1 MTPETLTDPFASKR
15 RLMVRDQI
23 VARGIGDPRVLSTM
37 RVLPRHLFVP
47 LEEREHAHEDRPL
60 PIGDGATISQPLIAA
75 TMTEA
80 LRLDGVERVLEVGT
94 GSGYQ
99 TALLCELAGEV
110 WSIEIDLDIAARAQ
124 RLLRQLQYGERLHL
138 RSGNGDEGWPEAA
151 PFDRILVGAAPER
164 VPKKLIAQLAEGG
177 RLVAPVG
184 PPSNQRLLA
193 IDRVGKKT
201 ETTDL
206 GGVRF
211 VPLRREPV

>member
-1 MTPETLTDPFASKR
+1 MQSSETLSDPFATER

-23 VARGIGDPRVLSTM
+23 VARGIGNPRVLSTM

-47 LEEREHAHEDRPL
+47 AEERVHAHEDRPL
-60 PIGDGATISQPLIAA
+60 PIGLGATISQPLIAA

-80 LRLDGVERVLEVGT
+80 LRLEGLERVLEIGT

-110 WSIEIDLDIAARAQ
+110 WSVEIDPAIAAAAESV
-124 RLLRQLQYGERLHL
+124 LRGLGYSDRLHL
-138 RSGNGDEGWPEAA
+138 RVGDGRSGWADAA
-151 PFDRILVGAAPER
+151 PFDRILLSAAPQR
-164 VPKKLIAQLAEGG
+164 VPKALLDQLADGG

-193 IDRVGKKT
+193 IDRHGEET
-201 ETTDL
+201 ETLDL
-206 GGVRF
+206 GRVRF
-211 VPLRREPV
+211 VPLRRP

>member
-1 MTPETLTDPFASKR
+1 
-15 RLMVRDQI
+15 MVRDQI

-47 LEEREHAHEDRPL
+47 IEERDHAHEDRPL
-60 PIGDGATISQPLIAA
+60 PIGAGATISQPLIAA
-75 TMTEA
+75 TMSEA
-80 LRLDGVERVLEVGT
+80 LRLEGVERVLEIGT

-124 RLLRQLQYGERLHL
+124 RLLRHLGYGDRLHL
-138 RSGNGDEGWPEAA
+138 RSGDGDEGWPEAA

-164 VPKKLIAQLAEGG
+164 VPKKLIEQLADGG
-177 RLVAPVG
+177 RLVAPIG

-211 VPLRREPV
+211 VPMRREPV